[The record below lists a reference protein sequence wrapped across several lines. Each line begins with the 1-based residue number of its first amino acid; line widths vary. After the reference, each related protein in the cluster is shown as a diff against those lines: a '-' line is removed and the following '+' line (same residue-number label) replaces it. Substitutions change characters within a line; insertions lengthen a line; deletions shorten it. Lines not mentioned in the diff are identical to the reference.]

1 MINITNTVDAVGD
14 DVLTDSM
21 IERSVA
27 EFQDDHVVKIGLCAF
42 YDCKALK
49 KIVLPEVTELAG
61 YTFQGCSALT
71 SVYIPKLQTMGGFSF
86 MGCTA
91 LTYLDFP
98 ALNSIGYNEFGG
110 CTALDAL
117 ILRNTAGVCKHN
129 SGALYGSKIAEGE
142 GYIYVPSALLES
154 YKAAPNWSEYAAQFR
169 AIEDYPEVCERYTWE
184 QVLASIEDGTYK
196 EKYQI
201 GDAVPLDFGSEG
213 VIDMQIA
220 AFDSDT
226 LADGSGTAAITW
238 VGNQILNTSKVFGSK
253 EYTDEYKKL
262 GWMNC
267 SLRTYLQEEIQPMI
281 PEFLRSQIVPVTKTE
296 VGCNRSVANHYFI
309 ETTTNELW
317 IPSVRE
323 VGLSTSYEPSGPIY
337 DELFASNASRRKKK
351 VKSTK
356 YATWWLRSFNINP
369 YQYTKFVTEEG
380 TGSYYV
386 PADRGVVPCFCT
398 GKTKT

>member
-27 EFQDDHVVKIGLCAF
+27 EFQDDHVVKIGLCAS

-129 SGALYGSKIAEGE
+129 SGALYGSKIAEG
-142 GYIYVPSALLES
+142 GRL
-154 YKAAPNWSEYAAQFR
+154 
-169 AIEDYPEVCERYTWE
+169 
-184 QVLASIEDGTYK
+184 
-196 EKYQI
+196 
-201 GDAVPLDFGSEG
+201 
-213 VIDMQIA
+213 
-220 AFDSDT
+220 
-226 LADGSGTAAITW
+226 
-238 VGNQILNTSKVFGSK
+238 
-253 EYTDEYKKL
+253 
-262 GWMNC
+262 
-267 SLRTYLQEEIQPMI
+267 YLCP
-281 PEFLRSQIVPVTKTE
+281 F
-296 VGCNRSVANHYFI
+296 CVA
-309 ETTTNELW
+309 
-317 IPSVRE
+317 
-323 VGLSTSYEPSGPIY
+323 
-337 DELFASNASRRKKK
+337 
-351 VKSTK
+351 
-356 YATWWLRSFNINP
+356 
-369 YQYTKFVTEEG
+369 
-380 TGSYYV
+380 
-386 PADRGVVPCFCT
+386 
-398 GKTKT
+398 